1 MLGQQKEGKREEG
14 GGRGREGRKN
24 KKRREE
30 EGENEKEGEEGH
42 SLLLPLCLDKLI
54 INFG

>member
-42 SLLLPLCLDKLI
+42 SLLLPLCLGKLI